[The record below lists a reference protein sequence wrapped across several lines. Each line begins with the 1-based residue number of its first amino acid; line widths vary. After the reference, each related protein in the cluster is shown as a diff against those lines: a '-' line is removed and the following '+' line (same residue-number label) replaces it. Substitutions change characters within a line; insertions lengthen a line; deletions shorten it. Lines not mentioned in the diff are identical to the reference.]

1 MIAAGGG
8 GIPVLQQGTQLRGA
22 SAVIEKDY
30 ASGKMAEALD
40 ADELLILTSVEKV
53 SPSFNTEQEELL
65 GEISVAEAKEYMGQG
80 QFEPNT
86 MLPKVEASA
95 EFVGKKEGRRAVI
108 TSIDKA
114 REGYLGKTGT
124 IIR

>member
-1 MIAAGGG
+1 M
-8 GIPVLQQGTQLRGA
+8 
-22 SAVIEKDY
+22 IEKDY

-53 SPSFNTEQEELL
+53 SLSFNTEQEELL

-95 EFVGKKEGRRAVI
+95 EFVGKRKAEEQSSPPSIRQGKD
-108 TSIDKA
+108 TSAKRGQSSADRSHMKSMDSSCGNPWIFQRK
-114 REGYLGKTGT
+114 G
-124 IIR
+124 